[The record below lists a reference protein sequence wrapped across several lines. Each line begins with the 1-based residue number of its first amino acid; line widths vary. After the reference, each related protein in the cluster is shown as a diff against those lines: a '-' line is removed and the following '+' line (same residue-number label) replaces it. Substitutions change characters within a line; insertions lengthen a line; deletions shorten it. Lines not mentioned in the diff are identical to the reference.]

1 MGKGAN
7 VRSGVLFPLL
17 MLCLTS
23 GLLPVGESIWLNL
36 PATGTKCVSE
46 EIHNNVVVLADYVVI
61 SEDHTQSSP
70 TLSAKGLVP
79 MLSICSCLMLPLSQ
93 FVYPFGESY
102 EARIFLRRQC
112 TGVRHFMDT
121 DMDMDTRGTHMK
133 RKRKKMEMGTE
144 DVLPLP
150 SLLFRRE
157 RTREPRAFI
166 DNPHCGAWEPLT
178 LKSVSEALTVSY
190 NSSEADMGK
199 LQCPSALRNIVTSPY
214 GNNLHHLEN
223 VTHGQFAFTTKEA
236 GNYLACFWVDGHHQG
251 GGDVSVNLEW
261 RIGIAAKDWD
271 SVARKEKIE
280 GVEIQLRKLE
290 GAVEAIHENLL
301 YLKSREAD
309 MREVSEST
317 NARVAWFSIMSLG
330 ICIVVSVTQLWHLK
344 RFFQK
349 KKLI

>member
-7 VRSGVLFPLL
+7 VRSGVLFSLM

-70 TLSAKGLVP
+70 TLSAK
-79 MLSICSCLMLPLSQ
+79 
-93 FVYPFGESY
+93 
-102 EARIFLRRQC
+102 
-112 TGVRHFMDT
+112 
-121 DMDMDTRGTHMK
+121 
-133 RKRKKMEMGTE
+133 
-144 DVLPLP
+144 
-150 SLLFRRE
+150 
-157 RTREPRAFI
+157 
-166 DNPHCGAWEPLT
+166 
-178 LKSVSEALTVSY
+178 
-190 NSSEADMGK
+190 
-199 LQCPSALRNIVTSPY
+199 VTSPY